1 MDNIDL
7 VHHYHVLELF
17 FIVYILVFSYLDI
30 IFQVWQFNRV
40 LVIYLNHYMHKNLQ
54 NKLNTNNEFIIFNK
68 IEIWINFNLFYY
80 ISIYFVFVFVFVTNH
95 NCLKIKNLHSYI
107 NVLFVIRVDFYYQ
120 LFFLMYFI
128 SLANFIMINNL
139 G

>member
-1 MDNIDL
+1 
-7 VHHYHVLELF
+7 
-17 FIVYILVFSYLDI
+17 
-30 IFQVWQFNRV
+30 
-40 LVIYLNHYMHKNLQ
+40 MHKNLQ

-68 IEIWINFNLFYY
+68 IEIWINFNLFDY
-80 ISIYFVFVFVFVTNH
+80 ISIYFVFVFVTNH

-107 NVLFVIRVDFYYQ
+107 NVLFVIKVYFYYQ

-128 SLANFIMINNL
+128 LLANFIMINNL

>member
-68 IEIWINFNLFYY
+68 IEIWINFNLFDY
-80 ISIYFVFVFVFVTNH
+80 ISIYFVFVFVTNH

-107 NVLFVIRVDFYYQ
+107 NVLFVIKVYFYYQ

-128 SLANFIMINNL
+128 LLANFIMINNL